1 MMADD
6 QKTADPDQEEKGHSR
21 PGDGRPVVPRSAS
34 LPNSEGKATAPKL
47 TLRGAMFLGV
57 GAMVGAGIFALLGE
71 AGAVA
76 GSAVWISFL
85 IAGLISSLLGY
96 TVVKLG
102 VRYPSS
108 GGVIAYL
115 MQGFG
120 NGRLVGIAS
129 WMGYFAAI
137 LLVGAMIAVSF
148 GDYAS
153 ALFVGTGAANGWSQ
167 LFASLIVL
175 AMAALNMRG
184 VRGVDKAQTAI
195 VITLLLVFTVFIIAT
210 FTQLDTH
217 LLAPSGYPTA
227 RKIISSVAL
236 TFFAYLGFA
245 VISFTAGD
253 LPEPKRTLP
262 RAMYLA
268 LGITT
273 VLYVAISLGVFGS
286 LTVEQVVK
294 YGPTAVA
301 EAARPA
307 LGQAGFTIMSIA
319 ALLATASSVNAT
331 LYASTGLTG
340 ALADVGQFPPIFGV
354 RSPLGKHGGLLITVA
369 LTLILVNFF
378 NLSTIASVG
387 SAVSLCVFVLV
398 AIAGLRLRS
407 EIQALTWPLVLA
419 VVSSGFVLLFFAVD
433 TARNAPSTFA
443 AMAVMIVLAV
453 VLDVLWKWI
462 RDRRAP
468 APRSG

>member
-1 MMADD
+1 
-6 QKTADPDQEEKGHSR
+6 
-21 PGDGRPVVPRSAS
+21 
-34 LPNSEGKATAPKL
+34 LPEATATPSL
-47 TLRGAMFLGV
+47 TLRGAVFLGV

-76 GSAVWISFL
+76 GAAVWISFL
-85 IAGLISSLLGY
+85 VAGVISALLGY

-115 MQGFG
+115 MEGFG
-120 NGRLVGIAS
+120 NGRLVGVAA

-153 ALFVGTGAANGWSQ
+153 ALFIGTDAAKGWSK
-167 LFASLIVL
+167 LFASVCVV
-175 AMAALNMRG
+175 AMGFLNARG

-195 VITLLLVFTVFIIAT
+195 VIALLVVFSVFIVAT
-210 FTQLDTH
+210 FTELNTH
-217 LLAPSGYPTA
+217 LLSPSDYPST

-245 VISFTAGD
+245 VISFAAGD
-253 LPEPKRTLP
+253 LPKPERTLP

-273 VLYVAISLGVFGS
+273 VLYIAISLGVFGS
-286 LTVEQVVK
+286 LTVDEVIK

-319 ALLATASSVNAT
+319 ALLATSSSVNAT
-331 LYASTGLTG
+331 LYASVGLTG
-340 ALADVGQFPPIFGV
+340 ALTEVGQFPPIFGA
-354 RSPLGKHGGLLITVA
+354 RSPLGKHGGLVITVLA
-369 LTLILVNFF
+369 TLVLVIFF

-387 SAVSLCVFVLV
+387 SAVSLCVFVMV
-398 AIAGLRLRS
+398 AIAGFRLRT
-407 EIQALTWPLVLA
+407 EIRAAAWPLVLA
-419 VVSSGFVLLFFAVD
+419 IVASAFVLLFFAVD
-433 TARNAPSTFA
+433 TARNEPKTFI
-443 AMAVMIVLAV
+443 AMAVLILGAIVLDLV
-453 VLDVLWKWI
+453 WKRV
-462 RDRRAP
+462 RDRRNQRP
-468 APRSG
+468 LTPIG

>member
-1 MMADD
+1 MDTTSTET
-6 QKTADPDQEEKGHSR
+6 TAEQTKR
-21 PGDGRPVVPRSAS
+21 
-34 LPNSEGKATAPKL
+34 L
-47 TLRGAMFLGV
+47 TVRGAVFLGV

-76 GSAVWISFL
+76 GAAVWLSFL
-85 IAGLISSLLGY
+85 LAGVVTTLLGY
-96 TVVKLG
+96 TVVRLG

-108 GGVIAYL
+108 GGILAYL
-115 MQGFG
+115 IEGFG

-153 ALFVGTGAANGWSQ
+153 SLFIGTGAAKGWSK
-167 LFASLIVL
+167 LFASLIVI
-175 AMAALNMRG
+175 AMGFLNIRG
-184 VRGVDKAQTAI
+184 IRGVDKAQSVI
-195 VITLLLVFTVFIIAT
+195 VVALLAAFSVFIVAT
-210 FTQLDTH
+210 FAHINTH
-217 LLAPSGYPTA
+217 LLSPSDYPSA

-253 LPEPKRTLP
+253 LPNPERSLP

-286 LTVEQVVK
+286 LTVEEVVK

-307 LGQAGFTIMSIA
+307 LGQAGFTVMSIA
-319 ALLATASSVNAT
+319 ALLATSSSVNAT
-331 LYASTGLTG
+331 LYASNGFTG
-340 ALADVGQFPPIFGV
+340 ALAQAGQFPPLFGP
-354 RSPLGKHGGLLITVA
+354 RSRLGKHGGLMITVV
-369 LTLILVNFF
+369 LTLILVIFF

-387 SAVSLCVFVLV
+387 SAVSLSVFLLV
-398 AIAGLRLRS
+398 AVAGLRLRN
-407 EIQALTWPLVLA
+407 EIRASLLPVVLA
-419 VVSSGFVLLFFAVD
+419 IGSTGFVLAFFAVD
-433 TARNAPSTFA
+433 TLRHDPGTFV
-443 AMAVMIVLAV
+443 VMV
-453 VLDVLWKWI
+453 VLVGAAVLFDFLWK
-462 RDRRAP
+462 RARKERPPAARGVSHQLRR
-468 APRSG
+468 

>member
-1 MMADD
+1 MNA
-6 QKTADPDQEEKGHSR
+6 QE
-21 PGDGRPVVPRSAS
+21 PRSTEAS
-34 LPNSEGKATAPKL
+34 KPNL
-47 TLRGAMFLGV
+47 TLRGAVFLGV

-85 IAGLISSLLGY
+85 VAGVISTLLGY

-153 ALFVGTGAANGWSQ
+153 ALFIGTGAAKGWSK
-167 LFASLIVL
+167 LFASVIVL
-175 AMAALNMRG
+175 VMAALNVRG
-184 VRGVDKAQTAI
+184 VRGVEKAQTAI
-195 VITLLLVFTVFIIAT
+195 VITLLAVFAVFVVAT
-210 FTQLDTH
+210 FTQLDKH
-217 LLAPSGYPTA
+217 LLSPSGYPSA
-227 RKIISSVAL
+227 REIISSVAL

-253 LPEPKRTLP
+253 LPDPKRSLP

-286 LTVEQVVK
+286 LTVDQVIK

-331 LYASTGLTG
+331 MYASTGLTG
-340 ALADVGQFPPIFGV
+340 ALAEVGQFPPVFGAGS
-354 RSPLGKHGGLLITVA
+354 RLGTHGGLLITVV
-369 LTLILVNFF
+369 LTLVLVNFF

-398 AIAGLRLRS
+398 AVAGFRLRS
-407 EIQALTWPLVLA
+407 EIQAHAWPVVLA

-433 TARNAPSTFA
+433 TARNEPRTFA
-443 AMAVMIVLAV
+443 AMAVMIALAV
-453 VLDVLWKWI
+453 VLDLLWKWI
-462 RDRRAP
+462 RDRHAP
-468 APRSG
+468 APRGV

>member
-1 MMADD
+1 MTVQGHPSTEAGRRD
-6 QKTADPDQEEKGHSR
+6 TSAGSVPVPSPDQAGA
-21 PGDGRPVVPRSAS
+21 PR
-34 LPNSEGKATAPKL
+34 L
-47 TLRGAMFLGV
+47 TLRGAVFLGV

-85 IAGLISSLLGY
+85 VAGAISTLLGY

-108 GGVIAYL
+108 GGIIAYL

-148 GDYAS
+148 GDYAAS
-153 ALFVGTGAANGWSQ
+153 LFIGTGAAKGWSK
-167 LFASLIVL
+167 LFACVIVL
-175 AMAALNMRG
+175 AMGVLNVKGARG
-184 VRGVDKAQTAI
+184 VEKAQTAI
-195 VITLLLVFTVFIIAT
+195 VITLLAVFGVFIVAA
-210 FTQLDTH
+210 FTELHPH
-217 LLAPSGYPTA
+217 LLAPSGYPSA

-253 LPEPKRTLP
+253 LPRPGRTLP
-262 RAMYLA
+262 RAMYIS

-273 VLYVAISLGVFGS
+273 VLYLLISLSVFGS
-286 LTVEQVVK
+286 LTVEDVIK

-331 LYASTGLTG
+331 LYASSGLTG
-340 ALADVGQFPPIFGV
+340 ALAKVGQFPPLFGE
-354 RSPLGKHGGLLITVA
+354 RSRLGQHGGLVVTVV
-369 LTLILVNFF
+369 LTLVLVIFF

-398 AIAGLRLRS
+398 AIAGFRLRD
-407 EIQALTWPLVLA
+407 EIGAAAWPVVLA
-419 VVSSGFVLLFFAVD
+419 ILSAGFVLVFFAVD
-433 TARNAPSTFA
+433 TLRNEPGTFVVMA
-443 AMAVMIVLAV
+443 ALVLGAVG
-453 VLDVLWKWI
+453 LDLLWKRI
-462 RDRRAP
+462 RDRRT
-468 APRSG
+468 G

>member
-1 MMADD
+1 MSTTIEPAVDVED
-6 QKTADPDQEEKGHSR
+6 E
-21 PGDGRPVVPRSAS
+21 
-34 LPNSEGKATAPKL
+34 PKRL
-47 TLRGAMFLGV
+47 TVRGAVFLGI

-76 GSAVWISFL
+76 GAAVWISFL
-85 IAGLISSLLGY
+85 VAGAISALLGY

-108 GGVIAYL
+108 GGILAYL
-115 MQGFG
+115 IEGFG
-120 NGRLVGIAS
+120 NGRLVGVAS

-153 ALFVGTGAANGWSQ
+153 ALFIGTNAAKGWSK

-175 AMAALNMRG
+175 AMAGVNIRG
-184 VRGVDKAQTAI
+184 VRGVDKSQSLI
-195 VITLLLVFTVFIIAT
+195 VVALLAVFAVFIVAT
-210 FTQLDTH
+210 FTELQSH
-217 LLAPSGYPTA
+217 LLSPSEYPSA

-245 VISFTAGD
+245 VISFAAGD
-253 LPEPKRTLP
+253 IPNPARSLPQ
-262 RAMYLA
+262 AMYIA
-268 LGITT
+268 LSVTT
-273 VLYVAISLGVFGS
+273 VLYVLISVGVFGS
-286 LTVEQVVK
+286 LTVEQVIE

-319 ALLATASSVNAT
+319 ALLATSSSVNAT
-331 LYASTGLTG
+331 LYASNGFTG
-340 ALADVGQFPPIFGV
+340 ALAKVGQFPPVFG
-354 RSPLGKHGGLLITVA
+354 SASKLGRHGGLVVTVV
-369 LTLILVNFF
+369 LTLVLVNFF

-398 AIAGLRLRS
+398 ACAGYRLRR
-407 EIQALTWPLVLA
+407 EIRAQPWPLVLA
-419 VVSSGFVLLFFAVD
+419 ILAAGFVLVFFAVD
-433 TARNAPSTFA
+433 TLRNEPSTFI
-443 AMAVMIVLAV
+443 AMAALIVLAFL
-453 VLDVLWKWI
+453 LDLLWKWI
-462 RDRRAP
+462 RDRRTPTPHQGAP
-468 APRSG
+468 VGG